1 MQRMLTFMQ
10 NKRVIFAISVLFLAV
25 VFGAGCWKKEAAAP
39 PADNEDSFASMD
51 AEQAARAVTFKNGSY
66 LVILQTGVAFEGRFY
81 TGDSAKS
88 TRYAEL
94 SMFGP
99 GRAAELI
106 WQLEELIETDESM
119 EARAAFK
126 RGEHEEGAEE
136 PVRKYGQIITS
147 GKLSAIDLDKS
158 HELSLPVR
166 WKPEE
171 DKANSAAI
179 WASADVFSELSR
191 TRNSTVYLDAID
203 SASQAVSGDEKL
215 ESAISALRDHIRSIS
230 DRTDV
235 DFMKV
240 GGDAVDWPLTVNGE
254 RVNVR
259 AIKARNWFGEIVV
272 LDNPGNP
279 LILKFE
285 FNPNVEGMEAGS
297 EEMNILRGL
306 LGFEVAEVTL

>member
-1 MQRMLTFMQ
+1 MHRMLTFMRK
-10 NKRVIFAISVLFLAV
+10 KRVVFAISVLFFAL
-25 VFGAGCWKKEAAAP
+25 VFGAGCGKKDAAAP
-39 PADNEDSFASMD
+39 DVRRGGFASMN
-51 AEQAARAVTFKNGSY
+51 AEQAARAVTFKNGSCF
-66 LVILQTGVAFEGRFY
+66 VIRQTAVAFEGKFFI
-81 TGDSAKS
+81 GDSARS
-88 TRYAEL
+88 LRYVEL
-94 SMFGP
+94 STFSP
-99 GRAAELI
+99 GHDAELI
-106 WQLEELIETDESM
+106 WQLEELIETDESV
-119 EARAAFK
+119 EARAAFE

-136 PVRKYGQIITS
+136 PVRKYGQIISS
-147 GKLSAIDLDKS
+147 GKLSAITLFGS

-166 WKPEE
+166 WKPED

-215 ESAISALRDHIRSIS
+215 GSAISALRDHIRSIS

-240 GGDAVDWPLTVNGE
+240 EGDAVEWPLTVNGE
-254 RVNVR
+254 RISVR

-272 LDNPGNP
+272 LDNPDNP

-285 FNPNVEGMEAGS
+285 FNPNMEGMDAGS
-297 EEMNILRGL
+297 GEMNVLRGL
-306 LGFEVAEVTL
+306 LGYEVAEVTL